1 MKQKI
6 GTLGIIAIVIVI
18 MASLVACS
26 SGGTTT
32 SQSSAAATT
41 STAKTSAAA
50 TTAASTTKTSVA
62 ATSAA
67 VTSTAK
73 TSTTAATSQAGGNL
87 AGILGQVFGIASM
100 KYDMVTTTP
109 DNQSSTTTMYVKK
122 NQARMEST
130 QQGQQIV
137 ILINSDTKTMYM
149 YMPAQNMA
157 LKQDFGQAPKSASD
171 NSNSVLQNS
180 PTVVGTET
188 LDAKLCTVIQY
199 TANGSTTKE
208 WIWQAKGLPVRM
220 QVTSSQGTTTTD
232 FKNYDFSDIPDSTFV
247 LPAGVTI
254 QSLGALPT
262 GLPGGLPAH

>member
-1 MKQKI
+1 
-6 GTLGIIAIVIVI
+6 
-18 MASLVACS
+18 
-26 SGGTTT
+26 
-32 SQSSAAATT
+32 
-41 STAKTSAAA
+41 
-50 TTAASTTKTSVA
+50 
-62 ATSAA
+62 
-67 VTSTAK
+67 
-73 TSTTAATSQAGGNL
+73 L
-87 AGILGQVFGIASM
+87 AGILGQVSGIASM

>member
-1 MKQKI
+1 
-6 GTLGIIAIVIVI
+6 
-18 MASLVACS
+18 
-26 SGGTTT
+26 
-32 SQSSAAATT
+32 
-41 STAKTSAAA
+41 
-50 TTAASTTKTSVA
+50 
-62 ATSAA
+62 
-67 VTSTAK
+67 
-73 TSTTAATSQAGGNL
+73 
-87 AGILGQVFGIASM
+87 
-100 KYDMVTTTP
+100 
-109 DNQSSTTTMYVKK
+109 
-122 NQARMEST
+122 
-130 QQGQQIV
+130 
-137 ILINSDTKTMYM
+137 MYM

-199 TANGSTTKE
+199 TASGSTTKE

-254 QSLGALPT
+254 QSLGGIPSGLPT
-262 GLPGGLPAH
+262 GLPAH